1 MKSIILFSLI
11 LAAVSTL
18 FADDSKKLNVLF
30 IMTDDL
36 NCNLGAYDHYLARTP
51 NIDRLA
57 DQGMVFD
64 NAYCNYPVC
73 GSSRASF
80 MTGLHPD
87 QNGVLTLRKLFR
99 YFVPK
104 AKTMSQHFMD
114 NGYVAARIGK
124 IYHYDN
130 PNGIGTNG
138 HDDPESWNIRINPRG
153 RDKDDE
159 DKIFSLNPGKFGA
172 TLSWL
177 AADGKDEEQTDGIV
191 ATEAIQLMKQFKHSG
206 QPFFLGV
213 GFYKPHTPYVA
224 PKKYFDWYDPQ
235 MIEVPRVP
243 ANYLSTLPEPAAKNL
258 QRNKVQNNLSDDVK
272 RQAIHAYYATISF
285 LDAQV
290 GRLLDAMEEL
300 GLMENTVILFSSDHG
315 YHMGEHNYF
324 QKLTPFEDSD
334 RVPLILY
341 APGMKA
347 AGQHSKSLVEMIDFY
362 RTLSDL
368 AGVSAPPEYVQGM
381 SVAKLLDEPSL
392 PTRDAVL
399 TTMQEA
405 YTMRTYRYRY
415 TKWLNTD
422 GPNIEL
428 YDRLNDP
435 AEMVN
440 LASDA
445 NYQDIIEQLDP
456 QWEAHVERV
465 RTHPDG
471 LEYRE
476 PADGGSVS
484 LDQYLKLER
493 TGMLPKSTD

>member
-1 MKSIILFSLI
+1 MTSLT
-11 LAAVSTL
+11 AGSR
-18 FADDSKKLNVLF
+18 DKLNVLF

-36 NCNLGAYDHYLARTP
+36 NCNLGAYGHYMVKSP

-57 DQGMVFD
+57 DQAIVFD

-87 QNGVLTLRKLFR
+87 QNGVTQLRKLFR
-99 YFVPK
+99 YYVPQV
-104 AKTMSQHFMD
+104 KTMSQHFME
-114 NGYVAARIGK
+114 NGYVAARVGK

-130 PNGIGTNG
+130 PKGIGTNG
-138 HDDPESWNIRINPRG
+138 HDDPESWDIRVNPRG

-159 DKIFSLNPGKFGA
+159 DQIFSLNPGSFGA

-177 AADGKDEEQTDGIV
+177 AAEGTDEEQTDGKV
-191 ATEAIQLMKQFKHSG
+191 ATESIRLLKQFKESG

-224 PKKYFDWYDPQ
+224 PEKYFDWYDPDE
-235 MIEVPRVP
+235 IEVPRVP
-243 ANYLSTLPEPAAKNL
+243 ADYLSTLPEPAAKNL
-258 QRNKVQNNLSDDVK
+258 TRWKHQTGLDDATK
-272 RQAIHAYYATISF
+272 RKAIHAYYSTISF

-300 GLMENTVILFSSDHG
+300 GLMDDTVILFSSDHG
-315 YHMGEHNYF
+315 YHMGEHDYF
-324 QKLTPFEDSD
+324 QKTTPFEDAD

-347 AGQHSKSLVEMIDFY
+347 AGQRSKSFVEMIDFY
-362 RTLSDL
+362 RTLSEL
-368 AGVSAPPEYVQGM
+368 AGVSAPPDYVQGM
-381 SVAKLLDEPSL
+381 SVAGLLDDPGM

-399 TTMQEA
+399 TTLQTA
-405 YTMRTYRYRY
+405 YTLRTERYRY
-415 TKWLNTD
+415 TKWLDTEGFNT
-422 GPNIEL
+422 EL

-440 LASDA
+440 LARDP
-445 NYQDIIEQLDP
+445 NYQDVVESMDAG
-456 QWEAHVERV
+456 WEAHVERV
-465 RTHPDG
+465 RSHPEG
-471 LEYRE
+471 LEYFE
-476 PADGGSVS
+476 NPQADTNLSMEK
-484 LDQYLKLER
+484 YMELER
-493 TGMLPKSTD
+493 TGKLPKSTDRWD